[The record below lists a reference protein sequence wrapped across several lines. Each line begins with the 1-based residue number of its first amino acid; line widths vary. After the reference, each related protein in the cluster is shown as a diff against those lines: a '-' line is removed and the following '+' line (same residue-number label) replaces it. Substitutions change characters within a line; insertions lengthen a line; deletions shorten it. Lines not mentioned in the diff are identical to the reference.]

1 MLKIERQNI
10 IDMELNK
17 QGYVLVPALSELFRC
32 SEETVRRDLKEMES
46 EGRLV
51 RTHGGA
57 YLVEKFDK
65 SYPTNLR
72 KAYYQRSK
80 DRMARQVLKYVNE
93 NDVVMLD
100 SSTTCLSIAEAF
112 IQSGKSLTIITNSL
126 LICTLCNESQ
136 SNINLISLGGEFRRR
151 TTSFTNQHTVD
162 MLKYYH
168 ADSCFISCPKLT
180 CEYGLSDNHLSE
192 ANVRACMLEQS
203 EFKCVVA
210 DHTKFNSS
218 ANILFPGI
226 ESLDVILTD
235 HKLDTQWETFAKT
248 NNIKLEYCIE

>member
-1 MLKIERQNI
+1 MLKVERQNI

-72 KAYYQRSK
+72 KSYYQRSK
-80 DRMARQVLKYVNE
+80 DRMAHQVLNYVND

-100 SSTTCLSIAEAF
+100 SSTTCLAIAEAF
-112 IQSGKSLTIITNSL
+112 IKSGKSLTIITNSL
-126 LICTLCNESQ
+126 LICSLCNESQ
-136 SNINLISLGGEFRRR
+136 SNINLICLGGEFRRR

-162 MLKYYH
+162 MLRHYH

-180 CEYGLSDNHLSE
+180 TEYGLSDNHLSE

-226 ESLDVILTD
+226 ENLNVIMTD
-235 HKLDTQWETFAKT
+235 QKLDNEWEVYAKS
-248 NNIKLEYCIE
+248 NDIKIEYCIE